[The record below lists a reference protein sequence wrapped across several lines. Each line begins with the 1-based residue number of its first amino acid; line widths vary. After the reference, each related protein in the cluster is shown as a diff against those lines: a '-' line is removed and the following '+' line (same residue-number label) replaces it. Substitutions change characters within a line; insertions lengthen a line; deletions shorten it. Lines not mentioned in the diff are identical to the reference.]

1 MTTNLSNNNI
11 TFIFQACNKIARLII
26 LHLFS
31 LLKSNNGFTSSFN
44 KPQKNL
50 AMINLIFC
58 TIVFAIIDATERLQK
73 YYLQMYESNK
83 NLINFLKHF
92 ILFCFF
98 EVLSYGMVPQAIKPT
113 LALTF
118 CAQVYQYMFPFTN
131 GFIYGYIDFSTPSHI
146 FLLNTF
152 PETFIIY

>member
-1 MTTNLSNNNI
+1 MVYLDIFRFRKQTIYACLRKSFPCLPDGSITTNLSNNNI
-11 TFIFQACNKIARLII
+11 TFIFQPCNKIARLII

-73 YYLQMYESNK
+73 YYLQMWESNK

-98 EVLSYGMVPQAIKPT
+98 EVLSYGMGP
-113 LALTF
+113 
-118 CAQVYQYMFPFTN
+118 
-131 GFIYGYIDFSTPSHI
+131 
-146 FLLNTF
+146 
-152 PETFIIY
+152 

>member
-1 MTTNLSNNNI
+1 MPKKKFSFKQPDGNIPTNLSNNNI

-73 YYLQMYESNK
+73 YYLQMWESNQK
-83 NLINFLKHF
+83 SYKLSKTFYTVLLFWSSKLWYGSIGNKTNTSSHFLCSS
-92 ILFCFF
+92 IL
-98 EVLSYGMVPQAIKPT
+98 VYVP
-113 LALTF
+113 F
-118 CAQVYQYMFPFTN
+118 
-131 GFIYGYIDFSTPSHI
+131 H
-146 FLLNTF
+146 
-152 PETFIIY
+152 

>member
-1 MTTNLSNNNI
+1 MPKKTFSFTQPDGNITTNLSNNNI

-98 EVLSYGMVPQAIKPT
+98 WSSKLWYGSIGNKTNTSSHFLCSSILVYVP
-113 LALTF
+113 F
-118 CAQVYQYMFPFTN
+118 
-131 GFIYGYIDFSTPSHI
+131 H
-146 FLLNTF
+146 
-152 PETFIIY
+152 

>member
-1 MTTNLSNNNI
+1 MSQNQCHQSSKYLEIIEVITICYISFQKINYLCLPKKKFCFKQSDGNITENLSSNNI
-11 TFIFQACNKIARLII
+11 TFIFQECNKMARLII

-58 TIVFAIIDATERLQK
+58 TIVFAINDATERLQK
-73 YYLQMYESNK
+73 YYLQMCESNK

-98 EVLSYGMVPQAIKPT
+98 
-113 LALTF
+113 
-118 CAQVYQYMFPFTN
+118 
-131 GFIYGYIDFSTPSHI
+131 
-146 FLLNTF
+146 
-152 PETFIIY
+152 